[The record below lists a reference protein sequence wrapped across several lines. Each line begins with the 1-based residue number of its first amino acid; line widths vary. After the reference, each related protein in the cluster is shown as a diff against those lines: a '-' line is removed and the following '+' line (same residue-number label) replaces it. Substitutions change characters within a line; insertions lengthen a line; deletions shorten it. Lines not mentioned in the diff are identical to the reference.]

1 LQEQATLLKNVVSG
15 GTQTKI
21 VVLGIGS
28 AVSESELNATASAPT
43 RNNVIRVQ
51 DFTSLMT
58 VRDQLRD
65 TSCTGK

>member
-21 VVLGIGS
+21 VVVGIGN
-28 AVSESELNATASAPT
+28 AVNESELNAMASAPT

-51 DFTSLMT
+51 NITSLMT
-58 VRDQLRD
+58 VRDQLSD
-65 TSCTGK
+65 TICTGK